1 MTLAAHLNRDGPLE
15 GLMVDDSD
23 PGARLEPERGDIAQT
38 VGLTGVRLTNLD
50 RLSGR
55 DFTERGVNQ
64 LADRSIR
71 IRDRISV
78 RIETGIAQRFRHALD
93 QYLGH
98 GVLETLSLLMD
109 GFPTGAE
116 EGDQVCLD
124 DSVTADGA
132 KSCVTTFERENRA
145 LVRNMLQQ
153 PQLREPLDHP
163 AD

>member
-1 MTLAAHLNRDGPLE
+1 MTLAADLNRDGSPE
-15 GLMVDDSD
+15 GLTVYDSD
-23 PGARLEPERGDIAQT
+23 TGAGLEPERGDVAQT
-38 VGLTGVRLTNLD
+38 VGLTGVRLTNLH
-50 RLSGR
+50 RLSGG
-55 DFTERGVNQ
+55 DFTERGVNH

-93 QYLGH
+93 QYFGH

-109 GFPTGAE
+109 GFPTVAE

-132 KSCVTTFERENRA
+132 KSGVTA
-145 LVRNMLQQ
+145 LG
-153 PQLREPLDHP
+153 
-163 AD
+163 